1 MNQKYVDKET
11 NEQNFQDALI
21 NNDADGMW
29 QAVFFTCQNICKS
42 IYAKRGFI
50 ASEDDL
56 YDTAMNATEMV
67 MRNIMERGVKPKKLS
82 SYCYTRC
89 LCFANGYK
97 QDKMTRKLKDFL
109 SNNDFSNNINYDNFI
124 DDEDL

>member
-1 MNQKYVDKET
+1 MNQKYIDKET

-21 NNDADGMW
+21 NNNADGIW

-50 ASEDDL
+50 AQEDDL
-56 YDTAMNATEMV
+56 YDTAMNATEMI
-67 MRNIMERGVKPKKLS
+67 MRNILERGVKPKKLS

-97 QDKMTRKLKDFL
+97 QDKMSRKLKNFL

-124 DDEDL
+124 DNEDL

>member
-1 MNQKYVDKET
+1 MNQKYIDKET

-21 NNDADGMW
+21 NNDTDGMW

-67 MRNIMERGVKPKKLS
+67 MRNILERGVKIDKLI
-82 SYCYTRC
+82 SYAYTRC

-97 QDKMTRKLKDFL
+97 QDKMSRKLKDFL
-109 SNNDFSNNINYDNFI
+109 SNNGFSNNINYDNFI
-124 DDEDL
+124 DNEDL

>member
-1 MNQKYVDKET
+1 MNQKYIDKET

-21 NNDADGMW
+21 NNNADGMR

-67 MRNIMERGVKPKKLS
+67 MRNILERGVKPEKLS

-109 SNNDFSNNINYDNFI
+109 SNNAISNNINYDNFI
-124 DDEDL
+124 DNED

>member
-1 MNQKYVDKET
+1 MNQKYIDKET

-21 NNDADGMW
+21 NNDADGTW
-29 QAVFFTCQNICKS
+29 QTVFFTCQNICKS

-50 ASEDDL
+50 AQEDDL
-56 YDTAMNATEMV
+56 YDIAMNATEMV
-67 MRNIMERGVKPKKLS
+67 MRNILERGVKPKKLS

-97 QDKMTRKLKDFL
+97 QDKMSRKLKDFL
-109 SNNDFSNNINYDNFI
+109 SSNALSNNINYDNFI
-124 DDEDL
+124 YNED